1 MKGIFRTAA
10 SLSAAFAAAVIVS
23 INACAATIFF
33 EDSADLYTDA
43 EEKQLIKE
51 QQELCDYTGWNIAFI
66 TTDIDFPEDGYQ
78 AAEYAESRYKEIYG
92 SYSASGI
99 LYLVD
104 TGYRHFAI
112 GGEPDT
118 EYFNDSRVR
127 KMIDRCN
134 EKYYGW
140 DDMGNAETYFA
151 CVREFYDKGPFKGE
165 KAGTA
170 VIAGIISGL
179 VAAAIGVCCVL
190 ARYKRRKRG
199 STASYIKP
207 GGVNMYESYD
217 NFLREDVSRVRIE
230 SSSGGGGGGGGGHG
244 SSGGHSMGGGGSG
257 GHR

>member
-1 MKGIFRTAA
+1 MKGFFRTAA

-78 AAEYAESRYKEIYG
+78 AVEYAESRYKEIYG

-134 EKYYGW
+134 EKYYDW

>member
-1 MKGIFRTAA
+1 MRRFFRAAA
-10 SLSAAFAAAVIVS
+10 SICAALAAAVIVS

-33 EDSADLYTDA
+33 EDGADLYTDA

-51 QQELCDYTGWNIAFI
+51 QQELCDYTGWNIAVI

-78 AAEYAESRYKEIYG
+78 AVEYAESRYKEIYG
-92 SYSASGI
+92 SCSADGI

-140 DDMGNAETYFA
+140 DDMGNARTYFA
-151 CVREFYDKGPFKGE
+151 CVREFYDKGPFKNDMIAEALPVG
-165 KAGTA
+165 A
-170 VIAGIISGL
+170 VSGL
-179 VAAAIGVCCVL
+179 VAAIIGVVCVL
-190 ARYKRRKRG
+190 SRYKWKHRK
-199 STASYIKP
+199 SPASYIKP
-207 GGVNMYESYD
+207 GGVNMYESHD
-217 NFLREDVSRVRIE
+217 IFLRENVTRTRIE
-230 SSSGGGGGGGGGHG
+230 SSSGGGGGGHG